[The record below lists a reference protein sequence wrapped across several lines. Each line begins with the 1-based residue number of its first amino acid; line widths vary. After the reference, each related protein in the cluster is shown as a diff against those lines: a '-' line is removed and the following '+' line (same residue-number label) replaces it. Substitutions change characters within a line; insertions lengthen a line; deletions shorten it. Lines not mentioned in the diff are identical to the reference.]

1 MKIVFVVNNK
11 NNRLAKI
18 LPKLYQACDRSD
30 FGAVEF
36 KYTAGRKHAIEL
48 GRNAAVNGCDF
59 LIGVGGDGTLY
70 ELVNG
75 MFQSEIPPQEL
86 PVLGLLPYGSAND
99 FARSAGINDS
109 IDDMIAMILTNS
121 TKKIDLGRIVL
132 KQNQEI
138 HFFANIAGVGLGPE
152 VVKSMEQSARILSP
166 GFDYFRSI
174 LKGFLRYQKTKVSCS
189 CGTWQWEGKLLQ
201 MAVANGRFFGNAICV
216 APNAVLDDGFFQL
229 VIFGDLS
236 IWDYLKNLGKL
247 KKGFKIIHPEVHYYK
262 AKEIVLESKEPCGIE
277 ADGEYVGLLP
287 ATISI
292 TPGVIRFLMPSE
304 HNLNP
309 IF

>member
-18 LPKLYQACDRSD
+18 LPMLYEACDRSD

-36 KYTAGRKHAIEL
+36 KHTTGRKHAIEL

-75 MFQSEIPPQEL
+75 LLQSEIPPQDL

-99 FARSAGINDS
+99 FARSAGINNS
-109 IDDMIAMILTNS
+109 IEELIALILSNS

-132 KQNQEI
+132 KQKQEI
-138 HFFANIAGVGLGPE
+138 HFFVNIAGVGLGPL
-152 VVKSMEQSARILSP
+152 VVKSMEQSSRVLSP

-174 LKGFLRYQKTKVSCS
+174 LKGFLRYQKTNVSCS
-189 CGTWQWEGKLLQ
+189 CGTWHWKGKLLQ
-201 MAVANGRFFGNAICV
+201 MAVANGRYFGNAICV
-216 APNAVLDDGFFQL
+216 APEAVLDDGIFQL

-247 KKGFKIIHPEVHYYK
+247 KKGFKIIHPEVHYYSS
-262 AKEIVLESKEPCGIE
+262 KEVVLESEKPCGIE
-277 ADGEYVGLLP
+277 ADGEYIGLLP
-287 ATISI
+287 ATLSVLPKAIS
-292 TPGVIRFLMPSE
+292 FLMPLDS
-304 HNLNP
+304 
-309 IF
+309 

>member
-1 MKIVFVVNNK
+1 M
-11 NNRLAKI
+11 LHE
-18 LPKLYQACDRSD
+18 ACDRSD

-36 KYTAGRKHAIEL
+36 KHTTGRKHAIEL

-75 MFQSEIPPQEL
+75 LLQSEIPPQDL

-99 FARSAGINDS
+99 FARSAGINNS
-109 IDDMIAMILTNS
+109 IEELIALILSNS

-132 KQNQEI
+132 KQKQEI
-138 HFFANIAGVGLGPE
+138 HFFVNIAGVGLGPL
-152 VVKSMEQSARILSP
+152 VVKSMEQSSRVLSP

-174 LKGFLRYQKTKVSCS
+174 LKGFLRYQKTNVSCS
-189 CGTWQWEGKLLQ
+189 CGTWHWKGKLLQ
-201 MAVANGRFFGNAICV
+201 MAVANGRYFGNAICV
-216 APNAVLDDGFFQL
+216 APEAVLDDGIFQL

-247 KKGFKIIHPEVHYYK
+247 KKGFKIIHPEVHYYSS
-262 AKEIVLESKEPCGIE
+262 KEVVLESEKPCGIE
-277 ADGEYVGLLP
+277 ADGEYIGLLP
-287 ATISI
+287 ATLSVLPKAIS
-292 TPGVIRFLMPSE
+292 FLMPLDS
-304 HNLNP
+304 
-309 IF
+309 

>member
-18 LPKLYQACDRSD
+18 LPMLHEACDRSD

-36 KYTAGRKHAIEL
+36 KHTTGRKHAIEL

-75 MFQSEIPPQEL
+75 LLQSEIPPQDL

-99 FARSAGINDS
+99 FARSAGINNS
-109 IDDMIAMILTNS
+109 IEELIALILSNS

-132 KQNQEI
+132 KQKQEI
-138 HFFANIAGVGLGPE
+138 HFFVNIAGVGLGPL
-152 VVKSMEQSARILSP
+152 VVKSMEQSSRVLSP

-174 LKGFLRYQKTKVSCS
+174 LKGFLRYQKTNVSCS
-189 CGTWQWEGKLLQ
+189 CGTWHWKGKLLQ
-201 MAVANGRFFGNAICV
+201 MAVANGRYFGNAICV
-216 APNAVLDDGFFQL
+216 APEAVLDDGIFQL

-247 KKGFKIIHPEVHYYK
+247 KKGFKIIHPEVHYYSS
-262 AKEIVLESKEPCGIE
+262 KEVVLESEKPCGIE
-277 ADGEYVGLLP
+277 ADGEYIGLLP
-287 ATISI
+287 ATLSVLPKAIS
-292 TPGVIRFLMPSE
+292 FLMPLDS
-304 HNLNP
+304 
-309 IF
+309 

>member
-18 LPKLYQACDRSD
+18 LPMLREACDRSD
-30 FGAVEF
+30 FSAVEF
-36 KYTAGRKHAIEL
+36 KHTTGSKHAIEL
-48 GRNAAVNGCDF
+48 GRNAALGGCDF

-75 MFQSEIPPQEL
+75 LFQSEIPPQDL

-109 IDDMIAMILTNS
+109 IEELITLILSNS
-121 TKKIDLGRIVL
+121 IKKIDLGRIIL
-132 KQNQEI
+132 KQKQEI
-138 HFFANIAGVGLGPE
+138 HVFVNIAGVGLGPE
-152 VVKSMEQSARILSP
+152 VVKSMEQSSKVLSP
-166 GFDYFRSI
+166 RFNYFSSI
-174 LKGFLRYQKTKVSCS
+174 LKGFLRYQKTNVSCS
-189 CGTWQWEGKLLQ
+189 CGTWHWTGKLLQ

-216 APNAVLDDGFFQL
+216 APEAVLDDGTFQL

-247 KKGFKIIHPEVHYYK
+247 KKGCKIIHPEVHYYR
-262 AKEIVLESKEPCGIE
+262 AKEVVLESEEPCGIE
-277 ADGEYVGLLP
+277 ADGEYIGLIP
-287 ATISI
+287 ATLSI
-292 TPGVIRFLMPSE
+292 MPKAINFLMPLDS
-304 HNLNP
+304 
-309 IF
+309 

>member
-18 LPKLYQACDRSD
+18 LPMLHKACDRSD

-36 KYTAGRKHAIEL
+36 KHTTGRKHAIEL

-75 MFQSEIPPQEL
+75 LLQSEIPPQDL

-99 FARSAGINDS
+99 FARSAGINNS
-109 IDDMIAMILTNS
+109 IEELIALILSNS

-132 KQNQEI
+132 KQKQEI
-138 HFFANIAGVGLGPE
+138 HFFVNIAGVGLGPL
-152 VVKSMEQSARILSP
+152 VVKSMEQSSRVLSP

-174 LKGFLRYQKTKVSCS
+174 LKGFLRYQKTNVSCS
-189 CGTWQWEGKLLQ
+189 CGTWHWKGKLLQ
-201 MAVANGRFFGNAICV
+201 MAVANGRYFGNAICV
-216 APNAVLDDGFFQL
+216 APEAVLDDGIFQL

-247 KKGFKIIHPEVHYYK
+247 KKGFKIIHPEVHYYSS
-262 AKEIVLESKEPCGIE
+262 KEVVLESEEPCGIE
-277 ADGEYVGLLP
+277 ADGEYIGLLP
-287 ATISI
+287 ATLSVLPKAIS
-292 TPGVIRFLMPSE
+292 FLMPLDS
-304 HNLNP
+304 
-309 IF
+309 

>member
-18 LPKLYQACDRSD
+18 LPMLHKACDRSD

-36 KYTAGRKHAIEL
+36 KYTTGRKHAIEL

-75 MFQSEIPPQEL
+75 LLQSEIPPQDL

-99 FARSAGINDS
+99 FARSAGINNS
-109 IDDMIAMILTNS
+109 IEELIALILSNS

-132 KQNQEI
+132 KQKQEI
-138 HFFANIAGVGLGPE
+138 HYFVNIAGVGLGPL
-152 VVKSMEQSARILSP
+152 VVKSMEQSSKVLSP

-174 LKGFLRYQKTKVSCS
+174 LKGFLRYQKTNVSCS
-189 CGTWQWEGKLLQ
+189 CGTWHWKGKLLQ
-201 MAVANGRFFGNAICV
+201 MAVANGRYFGNAICV
-216 APNAVLDDGFFQL
+216 APEAVLDDGTFQL

-247 KKGFKIIHPEVHYYK
+247 KKGFKIIHPEVHYYSS
-262 AKEIVLESKEPCGIE
+262 KEVVLESEKPCGIE
-277 ADGEYVGLLP
+277 ADGEYIGLLP
-287 ATISI
+287 ATLSVLPKAIS
-292 TPGVIRFLMPSE
+292 FLMPLDS
-304 HNLNP
+304 
-309 IF
+309 

>member
-18 LPKLYQACDRSD
+18 LPMLQEACDRSD

-36 KYTAGRKHAIEL
+36 KHTKGRKHAIEL

-59 LIGVGGDGTLY
+59 LIGVGGDGTLF

-75 MFQSEIPPQEL
+75 LFQSEIPPQDL
-86 PVLGLLPYGSAND
+86 PVLGILPYGSAND
-99 FARSAGINDS
+99 FARSAGINNS
-109 IDDMIAMILTNS
+109 IEELIALILSNS
-121 TKKIDLGRIVL
+121 TKKIDLGRIIL

-138 HFFANIAGVGLGPE
+138 HFFVNIAGVGLGPE
-152 VVKSMEQSARILSP
+152 VVKSMELSSRVLSP
-166 GFDYFRSI
+166 GFNYFSSI

-189 CGTWQWEGKLLQ
+189 CGTWHWEGKLLQ

-216 APNAVLDDGFFQL
+216 APEAVLDDGSFQL

-247 KKGFKIIHPEVHYYK
+247 KKGYKIIHPEVHYYR
-262 AKEIVLESKEPCGIE
+262 AKEVLLESEEPCGIE
-277 ADGEYVGLLP
+277 ADGEFIGLLP

-292 TPGVIRFLMPSE
+292 LPEAISFLMPFDSR
-304 HNLNP
+304 
-309 IF
+309 